1 VISPTHRPLLTTH
14 NTHKAE
20 TYMLLAVFE
29 PAIPASERKKTHAME
44 FGTEV
49 ASKRKMRRVHKI
61 LAGKSE
67 GKITLKNLGIDEWRI
82 YGR

>member
-1 VISPTHRPLLTTH
+1 
-14 NTHKAE
+14 
-20 TYMLLAVFE
+20 MLLAVFE
-29 PAIPASERKKTHAME
+29 PTIPASERTQTHAIR

-67 GKITLKNLGIDEWRI
+67 GKKTVEILGIDEGRI